1 MTGKTPLHLQCRRL
15 VSNRHLIHTTV
26 ARRTADAFVYMNA
39 VVEISVVGQVM
50 YPNPLDRFASAKA
63 GAHWFKIRAVSPD
76 LLVAIHARVRGGH
89 ASGRRCFYRGMAVAA
104 INAIV
109 SHVMFV
115 AKLDGL
121 LSLNPLAGVPG
132 RTVQLNC
139 YPQSGKENK
148 DSAINRQLG

>member
-1 MTGKTPLHLQCRRL
+1 MTRKTPLHLQCRRL
-15 VSNRHLIHTTV
+15 VGNRHLIHTTV

-63 GAHWFKIRAVSPD
+63 GAHWFKIGAVSPD

-89 ASGRRCFYRGMAVAA
+89 ASRRRCFYG
-104 INAIV
+104 

-115 AKLDGL
+115 AKLDRL

-139 YPQSGKENK
+139 NPQSGKENK
-148 DSAINRQLG
+148 DSAINRQLS